1 MLKKIEKTITIELT
15 PREVM
20 EYNALIDRDTMKKG
34 IPTEKGN
41 KCPMCGTEFTKNEN
55 FCPLC
60 GQKVRFIESDIIPL

>member
-1 MLKKIEKTITIELT
+1 MLKRIEKTITIELT

-41 KCPMCGTEFTKNEN
+41 KCPTCGTEFTKNEN